1 MKDPTDGAEK
11 SQEKIFKVALPVS
24 LEAVFQTSLG
34 FIDRLLLVLS
44 VRPLFCGLVLATVS
58 HLSPCCFI
66 PAYGLH
72 RFERLLKSL
81 TGSATSL
88 SLDLQVDLDTV
99 SAGCPFFVQLSRASS
114 FQQKMVD

>member
-1 MKDPTDGAEK
+1 MKDPIDSADSEDK
-11 SQEKIFKVALPVS
+11 SFKVALPVS
-24 LEAVFQTSLG
+24 LEAVFQTSHG
-34 FIDRLLLVLS
+34 FIDQIIVGTLGATAVLRLV
-44 VRPLFCGLVLATVS
+44 FATVS
-58 HLSPCCFI
+58 HLSSCCFI

-72 RFERLLKSL
+72 RFKRLLKSL

-99 SAGCPFFVQLSRASS
+99 SAGCSFFVQLSRASS